1 MNLKTICWE
10 KGAIHTG
17 TQKHAVGDLYLYEV
31 QECGKTVVQVV
42 KTLPAMPETWVQSL
56 GQEDPLEKGMAT
68 HSSILSWRIP
78 WTEEPGKLQS
88 MGSQRVGHDWATNTH
103 THTKFKNR
111 QSLSIMIEIRIE
123 VTSGKVFGWEE
134 GTGTFLGT
142 GNVLSLYL
150 GNSCKSLYI
159 CKNSLNMP
167 FMYVMPH

>member
-17 TQKHAVGDLYLYEV
+17 THKHAVGDLYLYEV

-42 KTLPAMPETWVQSL
+42 KSLPAMPETWVQSL

-103 THTKFKNR
+103 THTHTHKVQEQAKLINHDRNQNR
-111 QSLSIMIEIRIE
+111 GHFWEGFWLRRGHRNLLGHWKCSISLS
-123 VTSGKVFGWEE
+123 GQ
-134 GTGTFLGT
+134 
-142 GNVLSLYL
+142 
-150 GNSCKSLYI
+150 
-159 CKNSLNMP
+159 
-167 FMYVMPH
+167 